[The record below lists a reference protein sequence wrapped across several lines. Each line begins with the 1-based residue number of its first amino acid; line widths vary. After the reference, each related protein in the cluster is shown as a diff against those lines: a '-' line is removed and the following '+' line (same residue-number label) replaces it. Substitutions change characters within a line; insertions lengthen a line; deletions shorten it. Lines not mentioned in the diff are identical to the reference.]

1 MLIIILINAK
11 KDVRNLEKLGKIPP
25 ECAKQN
31 AIQDLP
37 IGIVA
42 FASANA
48 LTILQ
53 CGRM

>member
-11 KDVRNLEKLGKIPP
+11 KDARNLEKLDKIPP
-25 ECAKQN
+25 ECAKLN
-31 AIQDLP
+31 AIQDLL

-42 FASANA
+42 FASANV

-53 CGRM
+53 CGHM